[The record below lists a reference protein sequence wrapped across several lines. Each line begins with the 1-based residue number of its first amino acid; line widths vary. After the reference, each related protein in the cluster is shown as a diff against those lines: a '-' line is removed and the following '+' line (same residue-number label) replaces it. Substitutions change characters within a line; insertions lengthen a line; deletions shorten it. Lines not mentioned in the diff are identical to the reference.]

1 MDVLWPNSFVSL
13 SIIRCESMFAKE
25 TAEIYAIG
33 QIARFA
39 GILLQFMYVYH
50 GNLRF
55 AEIL

>member
-1 MDVLWPNSFVSL
+1 
-13 SIIRCESMFAKE
+13 MFAKE